1 MVLPYQQLFS
11 VIKDKNNFLV
21 LTNLEKPGDLLKI
34 SEETEIDRVKT
45 RNSIKSLEKFSL
57 VEKKSEVYFLTEIGA
72 QIVKK
77 TKGISFLSSNSS
89 YFLGHKFEEIPTSL
103 LQRIEEFS
111 NCKIINSIWPVST
124 RLVEMVKNTSEFVN
138 CIFSEPPFLL
148 AEPLYEKI
156 HSGIKFKILFG
167 QNSKLNDCNDLI
179 EKMELN
185 KPKQN
190 QLFEKRICEQVITN
204 VVVTDK
210 EACLMLGYKN
220 NLADMTN
227 AISSED
233 VNFIQWC
240 NDFFDFKWNHGEP
253 FARLRV

>member
-1 MVLPYQQLFS
+1 MVLPHQQLFTI
-11 VIKDKNNFLV
+11 IKDRNNFLV
-21 LTNLEKPGDLLKI
+21 LNNLLKPGDLLKI
-34 SEETEIDRVKT
+34 SKETKIDIVEVRK
-45 RNSIKSLEKFSL
+45 SIKSLEKFSL
-57 VEKKSEVYFLTEIGA
+57 VEKKSNVYFLTEIGA
-72 QIVKK
+72 QIVRK
-77 TKGISFLSSNSS
+77 TKGIAFLSSNSN
-89 YFLGHKFEEIPTSL
+89 YFSTHMFEETPTSL

-111 NCKIINSIWPVST
+111 NCRIINGLWPVST
-124 RLVEMVKNTSEFVN
+124 RLVEMAKNTSKFVN

-185 KPKQN
+185 KPKQS

-220 NLADMTN
+220 NVSDMTN

-233 VNFIQWC
+233 VNFIHWC
-240 NDFFDFKWNHGEP
+240 NDFFDFKWNYAEP